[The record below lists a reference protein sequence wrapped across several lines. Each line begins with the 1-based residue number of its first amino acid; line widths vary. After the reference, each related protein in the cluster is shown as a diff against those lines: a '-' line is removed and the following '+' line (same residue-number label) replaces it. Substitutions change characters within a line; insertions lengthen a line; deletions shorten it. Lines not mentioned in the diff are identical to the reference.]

1 MDQRTNPWLWLKD
14 DLGKKKEKQKKKRK
28 EDTKQKKGRGLGT
41 ILKLIKKAKTKIK
54 QQELINFQSSINFK
68 KTCSFDLSNRF
79 SLNLKS
85 DSWNFWKKSRSRVS
99 RPTET
104 KFEPNVGPQSSYEN
118 MNFLHEVTATIN
130 LNPLIPGGNKKVT
143 HT

>member
-1 MDQRTNPWLWLKD
+1 MTA
-14 DLGKKKEKQKKKRK
+14 GIFE
-28 EDTKQKKGRGLGT
+28 
-41 ILKLIKKAKTKIK
+41 
-54 QQELINFQSSINFK
+54 
-68 KTCSFDLSNRF
+68 
-79 SLNLKS
+79 
-85 DSWNFWKKSRSRVS
+85 KKSRSGVS

-104 KFEPNVGPQSSYEN
+104 KCDPNVGPKSSYEN